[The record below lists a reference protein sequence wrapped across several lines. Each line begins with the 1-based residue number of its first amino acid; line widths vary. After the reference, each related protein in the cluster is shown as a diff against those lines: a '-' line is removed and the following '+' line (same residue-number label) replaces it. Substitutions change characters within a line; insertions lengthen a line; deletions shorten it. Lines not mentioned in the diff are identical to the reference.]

1 MEQRLF
7 DDFENLRRTIQ
18 TFNKALNEG
27 RCIAWLAPWHQ
38 LNQHSELGDILFDLW
53 YEEDQDGRETR
64 LYPGLV
70 GISREHMLYANEI
83 NVAKDRFRKTVND
96 IKDADSVLWREI
108 QGRLAKRYKMLND
121 RLSQEGLARVHL
133 KQVFRHIP
141 LLVQRPEKVGFS
153 WYTSGR
159 SIKKIDV
166 KTAYELLCKLNT
178 ESPHIKIQLN
188 RISSLPANE
197 PLARVQAQA
206 PVLRANIIFA
216 NKSRRAMNVSLPIL
230 FPHEGLADL
239 PDFNIPS
246 ATPPS
251 ERQRLV
257 RSDNKIEDDA
267 FLPSIRV
274 HRYAQKQKPRFL

>member
-7 DDFENLRRTIQ
+7 DDFENLRKAIQ
-18 TFNKALNEG
+18 TFNQAIKDG
-27 RCIAWLAPWHQ
+27 RTIRWLAPWHQ
-38 LNQHSELGDILFDLW
+38 LNHHADLSDILFDLW

-70 GISREHMLYANEI
+70 GVPREHMLYANEI
-83 NVAKDRFRKTVND
+83 NSAKDRFRKTVNE
-96 IKDADSVLWREI
+96 IKESDSIFWREV

-121 RLSQEGLARVHL
+121 RLSQEGLARIHL

-141 LLVQRPEKVGFS
+141 LLVQRPEKIGFS

-166 KTAYELLCKLNT
+166 KTAYNMLCKLNT
-178 ESPHIKIQLN
+178 DSPHVKIQLD
-188 RISSLPANE
+188 RLASLPSTE

-206 PVLRANIIFA
+206 PVLRANVIFA

-239 PDFNIPS
+239 PDFNIPPE
-246 ATPPS
+246 TPPS
-251 ERQRLV
+251 VRQRLV
-257 RSDNKIEDDA
+257 RSDNKLEDDA

-274 HRYAQKQKPRFL
+274 HRYAQKQKPKFL